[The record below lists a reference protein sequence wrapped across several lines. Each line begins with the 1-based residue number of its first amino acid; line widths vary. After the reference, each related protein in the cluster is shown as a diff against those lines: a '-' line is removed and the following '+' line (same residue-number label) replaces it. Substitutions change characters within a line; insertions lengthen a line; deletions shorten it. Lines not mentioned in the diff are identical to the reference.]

1 MFALTRPVGR
11 SLAMLLCGWM
21 ALTAQ
26 AAIFEDGEARRAI
39 LDLRQR
45 LEAANQR
52 LESANQRIESTS
64 NALKAQSD
72 DNVQLRRVLVEM
84 QGQIDALR
92 ADLNRS
98 RGAQEQLTRDLS
110 DIQLRQRDAQTG
122 IEQRLRRF
130 EPVTVR
136 LDEREFQAEP
146 AEKRDYDAAIETFR
160 KGEFAAAQQALQN
173 FVTRYP
179 QSGYLPSALFWLGN
193 ASYAV
198 KDYRASM
205 AQFRQ
210 MLAQSPEHLRAPEAM
225 LAISNV
231 QIELKDSKAARKTL
245 EDLIKA
251 HPQSDAAQTARDRL
265 PKLR

>member
-1 MFALTRPVGR
+1 MPVLTRSSGR
-11 SLAMLLCGWM
+11 SLALLLSGWM

-26 AAIFEDGEARRAI
+26 ANLFEDGEARRAI

-45 LEAANQR
+45 LEATNQR
-52 LESANQRIESTS
+52 LEATG
-64 NALKAQSD
+64 NALKTQSE
-72 DNVQLRRVLVEM
+72 DNAQLRRLMVEL
-84 QGQIDALR
+84 QSQIDALR
-92 ADLNRS
+92 ADLNRA
-98 RGAQEQLTRDLS
+98 RGAQEQLARDLS
-110 DIQLRQRDAQTG
+110 EIQLRQRDAQTG

-130 EPVTVR
+130 EPVSVKV
-136 LDEREFQAEP
+136 DEREFMAEP
-146 AEKRDYDAAIETFR
+146 TEKRDYDAALETFR
-160 KGEFAAAQQALQN
+160 KGEFAPAQQALQS

-193 ASYAV
+193 ASYAI
-198 KDYRASM
+198 KDYRASL

-210 MLAQSPEHLRAPEAM
+210 MLAQSPDHLRAPDAL

>member
-1 MFALTRPVGR
+1 MPVLTRSSGR
-11 SLAMLLCGWM
+11 SLALLLSGCM
-21 ALTAQ
+21 ALTAH
-26 AAIFEDGEARRAI
+26 ANLFEDGEARRAI

-45 LEAANQR
+45 LEATNQR
-52 LESANQRIESTS
+52 LEATG
-64 NALKAQSD
+64 NALKNQSE
-72 DNVQLRRVLVEM
+72 DNAQLRRLMVEL
-84 QGQIDALR
+84 QSQIDALR
-92 ADLNRS
+92 ADLNRA
-98 RGAQEQLTRDLS
+98 RGAQEQLARDLS
-110 DIQLRQRDAQTG
+110 EIQLRQRDAQTG

-130 EPVTVR
+130 EPVSVKV
-136 LDEREFQAEP
+136 DEREFMAEP
-146 AEKRDYDAAIETFR
+146 AEKRDYDAALETFR
-160 KGEFAAAQQALQN
+160 KGEFALAQQALQS

-193 ASYAV
+193 ASYAI
-198 KDYRASM
+198 KDYRASL

-210 MLAQSPEHLRAPEAM
+210 MLAQSPDHLRAPDAL

>member
-1 MFALTRPVGR
+1 MPVLTRSSGR
-11 SLAMLLCGWM
+11 SLALLLSGWM
-21 ALTAQ
+21 ALTAH
-26 AAIFEDGEARRAI
+26 ANLFEDGEARRAI

-45 LEAANQR
+45 LEATNQR
-52 LESANQRIESTS
+52 LEATG
-64 NALKAQSD
+64 NALKTQSE
-72 DNVQLRRVLVEM
+72 DNAQLRRLMVEL
-84 QGQIDALR
+84 QSQIDALR
-92 ADLNRS
+92 ADLNRA
-98 RGAQEQLTRDLS
+98 RGAQEQLARDLS
-110 DIQLRQRDAQTG
+110 EIQLRQRDAQTG

-130 EPVTVR
+130 EPVSVKV
-136 LDEREFQAEP
+136 DEREFMAEP
-146 AEKRDYDAAIETFR
+146 AEKRDYDAALETFR
-160 KGEFAAAQQALQN
+160 KGEFALAQQALQS

-193 ASYAV
+193 ASYAI
-198 KDYRASM
+198 KDYRASL

-210 MLAQSPEHLRAPEAM
+210 MLAQSPDHLRAPDAL

>member
-1 MFALTRPVGR
+1 MPVLTRSSGR
-11 SLAMLLCGWM
+11 SLALLLSGWM
-21 ALTAQ
+21 ALTAH
-26 AAIFEDGEARRAI
+26 ANLFEDGEARRAI

-45 LEAANQR
+45 LEATNQR
-52 LESANQRIESTS
+52 LEATG
-64 NALKAQSD
+64 NALKTQSE
-72 DNVQLRRVLVEM
+72 DNAQLRRLMVEL
-84 QGQIDALR
+84 QSQIDALR
-92 ADLNRS
+92 TDLNRA
-98 RGAQEQLTRDLS
+98 RGAQEQLARDLS
-110 DIQLRQRDAQTG
+110 EIQLRQRDAQTG

-130 EPVTVR
+130 EPVSVKV
-136 LDEREFQAEP
+136 DEREFMAEP
-146 AEKRDYDAAIETFR
+146 AEKRDYDAALETFR
-160 KGEFAAAQQALQN
+160 KGEFALAQQALQS

-193 ASYAV
+193 ASYAI
-198 KDYRASM
+198 KDYRASL

-210 MLAQSPEHLRAPEAM
+210 MLGQSPDHLRAPDAL

>member
-1 MFALTRPVGR
+1 MPVLTRSSGR
-11 SLAMLLCGWM
+11 SLALLLSGWM
-21 ALTAQ
+21 ALTAH
-26 AAIFEDGEARRAI
+26 ANLFEDGEARRAI

-45 LEAANQR
+45 LEATNQR
-52 LESANQRIESTS
+52 LEATG
-64 NALKAQSD
+64 NALKTQSE
-72 DNVQLRRVLVEM
+72 DNVQLRRLMVEL
-84 QGQIDALR
+84 QSQIDALR
-92 ADLNRS
+92 ADLNRA
-98 RGAQEQLTRDLS
+98 RGAQEQLARDLS
-110 DIQLRQRDAQTG
+110 EIQLRQRDAQTG

-130 EPVTVR
+130 EPVSVKV
-136 LDEREFQAEP
+136 DEREFMAEP
-146 AEKRDYDAAIETFR
+146 AEKRDYDAALETFR
-160 KGEFAAAQQALQN
+160 KGEFALAQQALQS

-193 ASYAV
+193 ASYAI
-198 KDYRASM
+198 KDYRASL

-210 MLAQSPEHLRAPEAM
+210 MLAQSPDHLRAPDAL

>member
-1 MFALTRPVGR
+1 MPVLTRSSGR
-11 SLAMLLCGWM
+11 SLALLLSGWM

-26 AAIFEDGEARRAI
+26 ANLFEDGEARRAI

-45 LEAANQR
+45 LEATNQR
-52 LESANQRIESTS
+52 LEATG
-64 NALKAQSD
+64 NALKTQSE
-72 DNVQLRRVLVEM
+72 DNAQLRRLMVEL
-84 QGQIDALR
+84 QSQIDALR
-92 ADLNRS
+92 TDLNRA
-98 RGAQEQLTRDLS
+98 RGAQEQLARDLS
-110 DIQLRQRDAQTG
+110 EIQLRQRDAQTG

-130 EPVTVR
+130 EPVSVKV
-136 LDEREFQAEP
+136 DEREFMAEP
-146 AEKRDYDAAIETFR
+146 AEKRDYDAALETFR
-160 KGEFAAAQQALQN
+160 KGEFALAQQALQS

-193 ASYAV
+193 ASYAI
-198 KDYRASM
+198 KDYRASL

-210 MLAQSPEHLRAPEAM
+210 MLAQSPDHLRAPDAL

>member
-1 MFALTRPVGR
+1 MTTLHLSARTLRCVAICLG
-11 SLAMLLCGWM
+11 SWLV
-21 ALTAQ
+21 LTAH

-45 LEAANQR
+45 LEAATQR
-52 LESANQRIESTS
+52 LEATG
-64 NALKAQSD
+64 NALKSQSEE
-72 DNVQLRRVLVEM
+72 NAQLRRVLVDL
-84 QGQIDALR
+84 QSQIDALR
-92 ADLNRS
+92 ADLSRA
-98 RGAQEQLTRDLS
+98 RGAQEQLTRDVT

-130 EPVTVR
+130 EPVNVR
-136 LDEREFQAEP
+136 LDDREFQAEP
-146 AEKRDYDAAIETFR
+146 AEKRDYDAAMEIFR
-160 KGEFAAAQQALQN
+160 KGDFTAAQQALQS

-179 QSGYLPSALFWLGN
+179 QSGYLSAALFWLGN
-193 ASYAV
+193 ASYAI
-198 KDYRASM
+198 KDYRASL

-210 MLAQSPEHLRAPEAM
+210 MLAQSADHPRVPEAM
-225 LAISNV
+225 LAIANV

>member
-1 MFALTRPVGR
+1 MPVLTRSSGR
-11 SLAMLLCGWM
+11 SLALLLSGWM
-21 ALTAQ
+21 ALTAH
-26 AAIFEDGEARRAI
+26 ANLFEDGEARRAI

-45 LEAANQR
+45 LEATNQR
-52 LESANQRIESTS
+52 LEATG
-64 NALKAQSD
+64 NALKTQSE
-72 DNVQLRRVLVEM
+72 DNAQLRRLMVEL
-84 QGQIDALR
+84 QSQIDALR
-92 ADLNRS
+92 TDLNRA
-98 RGAQEQLTRDLS
+98 RGAQEQLARDLS
-110 DIQLRQRDAQTG
+110 EIQLRQRDAQTG

-130 EPVTVR
+130 EPVSVKV
-136 LDEREFQAEP
+136 DEREFMAEP
-146 AEKRDYDAAIETFR
+146 AEKRDYDAALETFR
-160 KGEFAAAQQALQN
+160 KGEFALAQQALQS

-193 ASYAV
+193 ASYAI
-198 KDYRASM
+198 KDYRASL

-210 MLAQSPEHLRAPEAM
+210 MLAQSPDHLRAPDAL